1 MMPPSFARSRKGTEY
16 LYISAN
22 PPEGEQV
29 SQLSSAQTID
39 HCDRRGRQEGEGE
52 RGRRRTDRGG
62 GTERP
67 VGREGGQLRSFRR
80 CRGSCKSRG
89 GQRQKRRQRRSI
101 AISHFV
107 GQPLTFMAVSL
118 SSSLFLSLSVSVSL
132 TEPLSVEREGA
143 RCFTLE
149 IDRFIKRRNAARL
162 AMANFVRFRSI
173 F

>member
-1 MMPPSFARSRKGTEY
+1 MPPSFARSRKGTEY

-29 SQLSSAQTID
+29 SQLSSAQLRQLTTVTGG
-39 HCDRRGRQEGEGE
+39 GRQEGEGE

-107 GQPLTFMAVSL
+107 GQPLTFMAIYS
-118 SSSLFLSLSVSVSL
+118 LSLSLSLSIPPSFSLCLSLSLSLILLSNVKNQDVS
-132 TEPLSVEREGA
+132 
-143 RCFTLE
+143 
-149 IDRFIKRRNAARL
+149 
-162 AMANFVRFRSI
+162 RFRLTGS
-173 F
+173 